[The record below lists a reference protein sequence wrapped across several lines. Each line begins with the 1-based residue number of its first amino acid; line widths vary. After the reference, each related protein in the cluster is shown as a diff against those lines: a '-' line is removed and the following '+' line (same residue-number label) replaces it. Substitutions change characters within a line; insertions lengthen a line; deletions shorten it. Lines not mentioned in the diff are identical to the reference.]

1 MQYVHI
7 LVYMW
12 IDRHTKMFCK
22 NRRAFLVQIQYRA
35 GAVQPILPTNYSKNP
50 WTLYVKQT

>member
-1 MQYVHI
+1 
-7 LVYMW
+7 MW